1 MLTKPADEDSDDE
14 PENVAAAAAAQDTT
28 AVTSAKAKGAVVGS
42 PSPPAESSESLATGL
57 QKVSISNPSTQE
69 FGELDKLRDRQRTEI
84 YKNHRQRQ
92 AAGLPTPG
100 IYGDLAGL
108 NFDPLQAPMDP
119 KHAVETRDP
128 YGQGNLSDYSDYSYA
143 RPCMTC

>member
-14 PENVAAAAAAQDTT
+14 PENIAAAAAAQDTT
-28 AVTSAKAKGAVVGS
+28 AVDAAAARGANVT
-42 PSPPAESSESLATGL
+42 ATNTDSLAAGL
-57 QKVSISNPSTQE
+57 QKVAISNPSTQE

-128 YGQGNLSDYSDYSYA
+128 YGQGNLSDYSDY
-143 RPCMTC
+143 T